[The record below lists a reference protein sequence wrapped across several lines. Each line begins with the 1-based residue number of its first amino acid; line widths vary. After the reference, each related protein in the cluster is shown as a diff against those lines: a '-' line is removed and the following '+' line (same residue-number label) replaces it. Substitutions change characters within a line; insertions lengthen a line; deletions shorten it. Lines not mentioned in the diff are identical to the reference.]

1 MSSLILG
8 EVKDV
13 MNTSLRDLRKK
24 QKIYLEADTQNTLIA
39 VRSLNTPLISYKRK
53 EALNH

>member
-24 QKIYLEADTQNTLIA
+24 QKIYLEVDTQNTLIA
-39 VRSLNTPLISYKRK
+39 ARSLNTPLISYKRK